1 MGSMVNPSR
10 VRELLCGNS
19 DSEAIK
25 RICIFHA
32 NMWKDFTR
40 QGGSPLALVLHSLA
54 VAKKERPRPPIIL
67 NLLGVRRGQWVRG

>member
-1 MGSMVNPSR
+1 MGQRLPVL
-10 VRELLCGNS
+10 ECEQS

-25 RICIFHA
+25 CICIFHA

-67 NLLGVRRGQWVRG
+67 GLREVRYA